1 MNRQTYHDKTLSI
14 DLSGVTYIQLGYQE
28 YQCHHGE
35 NNNIGKKGETPFK
48 KKFLLRKTTIF
59 LKEDIRFKILSRM
72 SKSLK
77 NHIKNLNAKFGKN

>member
-14 DLSGVTYIQLGYQE
+14 DLSGVTYIQLGFQE

-48 KKFLLRKTTIF
+48 KKFL
-59 LKEDIRFKILSRM
+59 
-72 SKSLK
+72 
-77 NHIKNLNAKFGKN
+77 